1 MSIKYQ
7 GGLASWLSGFEY
19 LLPKHKALNA
29 VPNTHSKSDALVHA
43 CVTPILR

>member
-7 GGLASWLSGFEY
+7 GGLASWFSGFEY
-19 LLPKHKALNA
+19 WLPKHKALNA
-29 VPNTHSKSDALVHA
+29 VPNTHSFDALIHV